1 MSNDNEAGFFITYSG
16 ADVAWAKWIN
26 WHLRKEGFFTI
37 MQRYDFNAGSN
48 FINEMYEASKDYSIL
63 VVLPSQH
70 SDSPLCVNQWD
81 AAFKKQY
88 YERERELIL
97 VRTNACKV
105 EGTRGPLTCIDLVG
119 LDRIEAATRLLE
131 GVRETEYPIEKS
143 SCSVT
148 LTTPS
153 PGFPSVFPDIWN
165 IPHRRNCH
173 FTGRDEIIEQLH
185 ESLSSSGSVA
195 LTQAIGGLGGV
206 GKTQLALEYAYRYK
220 SDYSCIWWIRSEN
233 RTVLAI
239 DYTGLAVKLKL
250 PEANAQVQEEVIDAV
265 KYALCQRDK
274 WLLIFDNATIPD
286 SLHHLMPQGEHQKIL
301 ITSRKR
307 NWESLAEPFD
317 IAGMSRNE
325 SLRYIKKMTSRADEE
340 SMNALADAVGDLP
353 LAIEQATAYIDAT
366 GTSLSEYVKLFALRK
381 EEMLARSNLQR
392 YDFIEQ
398 NAPVATTCTM
408 SFEKV
413 AEGCTEATDFLNLCA
428 FFAPDDIPL
437 DDIVKGARYLP
448 EPLEA
453 TVSDKLKLDDV
464 MEALRQ
470 YSLVILEDNVLSV
483 HRLVQNVT
491 YSQLDSQARRT
502 WAEAALDIISQAYPL
517 DSDDVKTWYDCER
530 LIPHTIAV
538 TNHAQTYKISN
549 SSLSRLLNQYSIYHM
564 ARASYEEA
572 EVLMKRALY
581 IDETLL
587 GKYHPN
593 VAIRLNNLAGLLQ
606 ATNRLQEAEPLM
618 ERVVELFESAYGKD
632 HPNVAT
638 SINNLALLF
647 QATNRRQEAEPLMKR
662 ALRIFETSLG
672 PDHPNTEKLSFRL
685 QKLVNERYKT

>member
-105 EGTRGPLTCIDLVG
+105 EGTRGPLTCIDRVG

-185 ESLSSSGSVA
+185 ESLGSSGSVA

-239 DYTGLAVKLKL
+239 DYTGCNRSGGGTRFWSHRGSRGDFL
-250 PEANAQVQEEVIDAV
+250 DH
-265 KYALCQRDK
+265 
-274 WLLIFDNATIPD
+274 FD
-286 SLHHLMPQGEHQKIL
+286 H
-301 ITSRKR
+301 
-307 NWESLAEPFD
+307 LAEGID
-317 IAGMSRNE
+317 KKGKMCCNGKNAGRGDT
-325 SLRYIKKMTSRADEE
+325 YC
-340 SMNALADAVGDLP
+340 AVG
-353 LAIEQATAYIDAT
+353 
-366 GTSLSEYVKLFALRK
+366 
-381 EEMLARSNLQR
+381 
-392 YDFIEQ
+392 
-398 NAPVATTCTM
+398 
-408 SFEKV
+408 
-413 AEGCTEATDFLNLCA
+413 
-428 FFAPDDIPL
+428 
-437 DDIVKGARYLP
+437 
-448 EPLEA
+448 
-453 TVSDKLKLDDV
+453 
-464 MEALRQ
+464 
-470 YSLVILEDNVLSV
+470 
-483 HRLVQNVT
+483 
-491 YSQLDSQARRT
+491 
-502 WAEAALDIISQAYPL
+502 
-517 DSDDVKTWYDCER
+517 
-530 LIPHTIAV
+530 
-538 TNHAQTYKISN
+538 
-549 SSLSRLLNQYSIYHM
+549 
-564 ARASYEEA
+564 ARAS
-572 EVLMKRALY
+572 
-581 IDETLL
+581 
-587 GKYHPN
+587 GQ
-593 VAIRLNNLAGLLQ
+593 G
-606 ATNRLQEAEPLM
+606 
-618 ERVVELFESAYGKD
+618 
-632 HPNVAT
+632 
-638 SINNLALLF
+638 
-647 QATNRRQEAEPLMKR
+647 
-662 ALRIFETSLG
+662 
-672 PDHPNTEKLSFRL
+672 
-685 QKLVNERYKT
+685 